1 MNNIYDDFRLC
12 DEQKMCELV
21 NAYNKK
27 LNEVKIFST
36 ENNFDEKLVS
46 LLDSESLCL
55 HYINN
60 LIKTCK
66 NKEDLNCLLD
76 AQKFFMSS
84 FENLKTLYE
93 KQDTNIDEN
102 VDSNFSNNITGFFD
116 SVFCFLQ
123 NLFDFFNFETNAK
136 IKSTIFG
143 LIISCIDIAKKIN
156 SQNML
161 QLKVFSLFARK

>member
-12 DEQKMCELV
+12 DEQKMCKLV

-27 LNEVKIFST
+27 LNEIKIFST

-46 LLDSESLCL
+46 LLDSEKLCL

-76 AQKFFMSS
+76 AQNFFMSS

-93 KQDTNIDEN
+93 KQNFMLDEN
-102 VDSNFSNNITGFFD
+102 VDSHFSNNITGFFD
-116 SVFCFLQ
+116 SIFCFLQ

-136 IKSTIFG
+136 IKSTIFS

-156 SQNML
+156 SQNIL